1 MKTHTFALNLSAA
14 RDEVFSFLADASH
27 LPVWTGG
34 FHAEPRRAGACWQT
48 TTPFGEASVALLPDL
63 RTGVIDLLHGDHP
76 DELAV
81 MPVRVLLRP
90 HGCAVTLTLFQ
101 AADMPDEFFEYE
113 CRAFGL
119 GFRALA
125 ARFGGGELQTPI
137 LGATPC
143 PGIVT
148 AKFYETWDFYT
159 THLGFRTV
167 DESDQHV
174 MLAHGTGGQLLI
186 VREEIDGLPAELV
199 SATNG
204 RGVWLC
210 FDVADTDAEHSRL
223 AAAGVDIV
231 EAPVDRP
238 WGRRHCLIR
247 DPNGMIVSLSHGL
260 TAYSRAAECRPA
272 AS

>member
-1 MKTHTFALNLSAA
+1 MKTHTLTTELSAC
-14 RDEVFSFLADASH
+14 RDEVFSYLHNVAH

-34 FHAEPRRAGACWQT
+34 FHTEPRRAGACWQT
-48 TTPFGEASVALLPDL
+48 TTPFGEATVALLADP
-63 RTGVIDLLHGDHP
+63 RIGVVDLLQGEHP
-76 DELAV
+76 YELVAT
-81 MPVRVLLRP
+81 PLRVVLRP
-90 HGCAVTLTLFQ
+90 HVCAVTLTLFQ
-101 AADMPDEFFEYE
+101 SADLPDEFFAFE

-119 GFRALA
+119 GMRALA
-125 ARFGGGELQTPI
+125 ARFGGGELHAPVAV
-137 LGATPC
+137 ATPS

-167 DESDQHV
+167 DESDNHV
-174 MLAHGTGGQLLI
+174 MLAHASGGQLLI
-186 VREEIDGLPAELV
+186 LREEIDGLPPELV
-199 SATNG
+199 SATDG

-210 FDVADTDAEHSRL
+210 FEVADTDAEHSRL

-231 EAPVDRP
+231 AAPADRP

-260 TAYSRAAECRPA
+260 TAYSHAAEGRPA